1 MKKTKFLQHLKAAR
15 ESLGHSQKETG
26 ELINMTQTA
35 YCRLEKGKTKISVE
49 RSRDIIKIL
58 EKHGYKDIP
67 PIELEEIDGVASISF
82 RWPWHK
88 RWLYALIVVVI
99 GMAISFVVNLPGD
112 FARGFEDGQ
121 KGQPPAN
128 DPSGYIYL
136 ALLGGGVI
144 YGLYRLTRKWLL

>member
-1 MKKTKFLQHLKAAR
+1 MLKAER
-15 ESLGHSQKETG
+15 ERLGHSQKETG

-49 RSRDIIKIL
+49 RSRDIIKLL

-88 RWLYALIVVVI
+88 YWLYALIIVVI
-99 GMAISFVVNLPGD
+99 GGAINFVINLPGD
-112 FARGFEDGQ
+112 FARGFEDAQ
-121 KGQPPAN
+121 KDQPPAN
-128 DPSGYIYL
+128 DPSGYI
-136 ALLGGGVI
+136 LLVLVGGGVL
-144 YGLYRLTRKWLL
+144 YGLYRLIRKWLL